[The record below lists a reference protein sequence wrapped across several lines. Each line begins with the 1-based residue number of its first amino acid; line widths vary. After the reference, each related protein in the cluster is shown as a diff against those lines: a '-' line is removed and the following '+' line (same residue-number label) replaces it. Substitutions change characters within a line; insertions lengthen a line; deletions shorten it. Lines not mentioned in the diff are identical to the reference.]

1 MDTNYGQRG
10 WSKDSTSLHEAAVSD
25 LSKVYAEA
33 ATEAVQKDGYWG
45 GVVPP
50 AKDQELLRTKEP
62 NPNLIGIEK
71 PLVGNT
77 VVNEEDIE
85 VKYVPNRAQRRARE
99 QALKRSVRRG
109 QRAYDRKIAEME
121 KSMSPEQIE
130 RARELARKAIGNG

>member
-1 MDTNYGQRG
+1 MDTNYG
-10 WSKDSTSLHEAAVSD
+10 LHEAAENLAVND

-50 AKDQELLRTKEP
+50 AKDQEP
-62 NPNLIGIEK
+62 NPA
-71 PLVGNT
+71 LVD
-77 VVNEEDIE
+77 EEQIE

-99 QALKRSVRRG
+99 RALKRSVRRG